1 MKEEVLHGDI
11 KMNWTVLGEKNGR
24 IQLVSKKGVNG
35 LLPKGSYLT
44 VEQGKSKFILRV
56 DDSMQ
61 HESYVPSPMLIDM
74 DLQPLKQD
82 QKCQNIVS
90 AYRVK
95 DIQKRTDGLLDY
107 IRPLVSSRRS
117 NQDEVDEAMGNNMV
131 GPTVF
136 PATIHYNQCQLLT
149 DDAGN
154 LITTKLPVDM
164 FFHQMLV
171 CGKTGTGKTVAT
183 KYLAQY
189 FVEKHEGAVLAINV
203 KDVDFLKMDQESK
216 TANIEVKQEWD
227 VLNEPSHGIDNFMV
241 YYPANTELKG
251 SKGVTKDI
259 AKKITLNVNEIEPES
274 LTGLLQDIS
283 DIGAQHLPGIF
294 RFWKEEYLNN
304 HQEEP
309 RTFSAFVQYMIRGE
323 ADGRR
328 YQTLNVRG
336 DLGEITLH
344 KGTFDNILRS
354 LDVAQD
360 FFDNEEAESL
370 NETDILVNGK
380 MSVIDVTGENG
391 IQFGSILLRDLI
403 HRIVKAKS
411 EQRSTVPILII
422 IDEVHMFYNSS
433 ASHEALGDLDVI
445 CRTGRSQEIGVIFS
459 SQNPNDIPKG
469 LSSVI
474 NTKIFFKSD
483 PKSVHSFGIN
493 IRDEELENLKKGYAV
508 ASIYDLSQLK
518 ILKFPLAF
526 AGVFE
531 KGCDV

>member
-1 MKEEVLHGDI
+1 MKDEVLRGEI
-11 KMNWTVLGEKNGR
+11 KMKWVVLGEKNGR
-24 IQLVSKKGVNG
+24 IQLVSKKGVDG

-44 VEQGKSKFILRV
+44 IDQEKSKFILRV
-56 DDSMQ
+56 DDSVQ
-61 HESYVPSPMLIDM
+61 HESYSPSPMLIDM
-74 DLQPLKQD
+74 NLNPLKQD
-82 QKCQNIVS
+82 QKCQNICY

-95 DIQKRTDGLLDY
+95 DIMKRTDGLLDY
-107 IRPLVSSRRS
+107 IKPLSIARRS
-117 NQDEVDEAMGNNMV
+117 NQEEVDAAMGTNVV

-149 DDAGN
+149 DEAGN
-154 LITTKLPVDM
+154 LIKTKLPVDM

-189 FVEKHEGAVLAINV
+189 FVEEFEGAVLAINV
-203 KDVDFLKMDQESK
+203 KDVDFLKMDQASTTKSENVWKEWK
-216 TANIEVKQEWD
+216 TLDETSQGIE
-227 VLNEPSHGIDNFMV
+227 NFVV
-241 YYPANTELKG
+241 YYPANTDIKS

-259 AKKITLNVNEIEPES
+259 SKKITLNVMEIEPES

-294 RFWKEEYLNN
+294 RFWKNEYLLE
-304 HQEEP
+304 HPDEP
-309 RTFSAFVQYMIRGE
+309 TTFSGFVQYMIRGE
-323 ADGRR
+323 ADGRIFS
-328 YQTLNVRG
+328 TLNVRG
-336 DLGEITLH
+336 DRGEITLH
-344 KGTFDNILRS
+344 KGTFDNVIRS

-360 FFDNEEAESL
+360 FFDNENAESL
-370 NETDILVNGK
+370 DETDILVHGK

-391 IQFGSILLRDLI
+391 IQFGSILLRDLM

-411 EQRSTVPILII
+411 DQKSDVPILII
-422 IDEVHMFYNSS
+422 IDEVHMFYKSS

-445 CRTGRSQEIGVIFS
+445 CRTGRSQQIGVIFS
-459 SQNPNDIPKG
+459 SQNPNDIPAG

-483 PKSVHSFGIN
+483 PKAVRSFGIT

-508 ASIYDLSQLK
+508 CSIYDLSQLK
-518 ILKFPLAF
+518 ILKFPLSF
-526 AGVFE
+526 SGVFE
-531 KGCDV
+531 KGGNS